1 MLLTNGCSF
10 VWGDELEGFDES
22 PPSHGHLTFTA
33 ILAGHLGVPYM
44 NLATCGGCNQK
55 IFRDTVDWLSK
66 EEKPSHVV
74 VIWSAWQREEVA
86 ENHPKGYEQDIK
98 IKRYQ
103 CMTQISPSR
112 VNICKPELKD
122 ALDRY
127 YDVHDTIR
135 TGMIR
140 TLTYMTALQ
149 TMCDAMDIKLVQG
162 VFHERMWQNYLDF
175 MKPRFRKSKEP
186 WTEWMNHI
194 QREMEGLHDRCRLGL
209 GRYKDLFSLGKE
221 QYQIKDHGHPDEDTQ
236 VHYAD
241 LLLHI
246 FNTQF
251 EIEDD

>member
-1 MLLTNGCSF
+1 

-22 PPSHGHLTFTA
+22 PPAHGHLTFTA

-66 EEKPSHVV
+66 EEKPTHVV
-74 VIWSAWQREEVA
+74 VMWSAWQRDEVA
-86 ENHPKGYEQDIK
+86 ENHPVGYENEMK
-98 IKRYQ
+98 IKRYE

-112 VNICKPELKD
+112 INMVKPELFD
-122 ALDRY
+122 LLDTY

-135 TGMIR
+135 TGMIS

-149 TMCDAMDIKLVQG
+149 TMCDAMDIKLIQG
-162 VFHERMWQNYLDF
+162 VFHGRMWENYLDF
-175 MKPRFRKSKEP
+175 MKPRYRKTKAP
-186 WTEWMNHI
+186 WTEWMDHM
-194 QREMEGLHDRCRLGL
+194 QRAVEGLHDRCRVGL
-209 GRYKDLFSLGKE
+209 GRYEDLYSMASKK
-221 QYQIKDHGHPDEDTQ
+221 YSIKPHGHPDEETQ
-236 VHYAD
+236 PHFAD

-251 EIEDD
+251 EVEDD